1 MFLDHSTCKGLPS
14 AISFFSCPTE
24 VSYTTQSLYVEWSHC
39 SIASRSGWVTL
50 IDNYRQHISS
60 NEGPF
65 QLPHLS
71 AISEDVREEVSELVT
86 LCLEVLVMEE
96 EKVMEYVSHYS
107 LLLDIPRSV
116 AAIANMSKL
125 SIMAACWRVLA
136 TTSEGKETA
145 VTA

>member
-14 AISFFSCPTE
+14 AISFFLPYRSELHNSVTVCRVE
-24 VSYTTQSLYVEWSHC
+24 SLQHC
-39 SIASRSGWVTL
+39 LVQWMGHL
-50 IDNYRQHISS
+50 DNYRQHISS
-60 NEGPF
+60 TEGPF
-65 QLPHLS
+65 QLPQLS
-71 AISEDVREEVSELVT
+71 AISEDVREEVNELVT

-125 SIMAACWRVLA
+125 SVMAACWRVLA